1 MCSLEPAQQVST
13 SSRTHVARPLTC
25 ALRRHVPAR
34 QAPWTGTM
42 SGEVCPDMHALR
54 SSKLHVV
61 CPMRVFVGAVLR
73 SACATRC
80 AIFSSICS
88 FRFRSGRVRSVAKT
102 LLRRHGPSLHPPSPR
117 RGLWWYYLLPPTSPP
132 RVCHAYTHLSIRSSI
147 SSSLLLVLALLLGA
161 SMRTATSRRP
171 RARRRRRRR
180 DGFALCW

>member
-54 SSKLHVV
+54 SSMWCAPCVFLWVRCCGLHARQGV
-61 CPMRVFVGAVLR
+61 P
-73 SACATRC
+73 S
-80 AIFSSICS
+80 SSICS

-132 RVCHAYTHLSIRSSI
+132 RACHAYTHLSIRSSI